1 MMTINRDKPRKNQK
15 EMLRK
20 LLAARLSFSH
30 EVNHRVKNNLQM
42 VTSLL
47 SMQAIRLT
55 DPVAKLAVGQ
65 ALARIA
71 AISLTQR
78 LLYEQDNDEELGQI
92 NMAQLIP
99 DLSEQLK
106 IIYNDRPNIELA
118 HRSCDAFVSADQAT
132 ALSLF
137 LVEAVTNAF
146 RHAYRDGE
154 MGQIM
159 LLFER
164 DGRNASICVSDNG
177 QGFEQSDHTANMGVD
192 LIHAYAKH
200 LGGTIDIVTGGAG
213 TSLCLRFRLLASA

>member
-1 MMTINRDKPRKNQK
+1 MTINREKPRKKQALK
-15 EMLRK
+15 LRGR
-20 LLAARLSFSH
+20 LGSRLSFSQ
-30 EVNHRVKNNLQM
+30 EVNHRVKNNLQI
-42 VTSLL
+42 VNSLL

-71 AISLTQR
+71 ALSLTQR
-78 LLYEQDNDEELGQI
+78 LLYEHDGDEKVGQL

-99 DLSEQLK
+99 DLSGQLK
-106 IIYNDRPNIELA
+106 IIYSDRPNIELA
-118 HRSCDAFVSADQAT
+118 HESCDALVSADQAT

-137 LVEAVTNAF
+137 IVEAVTNAF

-154 MGQIM
+154 QGRIM

-164 DGRNASICVSDNG
+164 DRRNAAICVSDNG
-177 QGFEQSDHTANMGVD
+177 QGFAQNDHAANMGMD
-192 LIHAYAKH
+192 LIHAYTTQ

-213 TSLCLRFRLLASA
+213 TSLCLRFRLLHSA